1 MVVPVKAF
9 TEAKVRLA
17 RVLDQA
23 TRAALARAMADHVVA
38 AAAPLPVV
46 VVCDD
51 DEVAAWAMSVG
62 AYVDWTEGLGLNAA
76 VGTCVQRLADAG
88 VDRVLVVHAD
98 LPFASDIQSLADAAD
113 DEVLLVPDRRRDGT
127 NAASVPTGRG
137 FTFRYGPGSFDAH
150 RSEAGRVGLTVRVVD
165 SEPLGWDVDE
175 PSDLEVPERL
185 GALPVAVAGRLDTA
199 P

>member
-1 MVVPVKAF
+1 VKAF

-51 DEVAAWAMSVG
+51 AEVAAWAGSVG

-76 VGTCVQRLADAG
+76 VGTCVQRLTEAG

-150 RSEAGRVGLTVRVVD
+150 RTEAGRAGLTVRVVD

-185 GALPVAVAGRLDTA
+185 GTLPVAVAGRLDTA

>member
-1 MVVPVKAF
+1 MKAF

-17 RVLDQA
+17 RVLDPA

-46 VVCDD
+46 VGCDD

-62 AYVDWTEGLGLNAA
+62 AVVDRSDGLGLNES
-76 VGTCVQRLADAG
+76 VGTCVRRLADAG
-88 VDRVLVVHAD
+88 IDRVLVVHAD

-150 RSEAGRVGLTVRVVD
+150 RDEAARVALTVRVVD
-165 SEPLGWDVDE
+165 SEALGWDIDE
-175 PSDLEVPERL
+175 PSDLDVPERL
-185 GALPVAVAGRLDTA
+185 GTLPVVLPDQVDLAR
-199 P
+199 